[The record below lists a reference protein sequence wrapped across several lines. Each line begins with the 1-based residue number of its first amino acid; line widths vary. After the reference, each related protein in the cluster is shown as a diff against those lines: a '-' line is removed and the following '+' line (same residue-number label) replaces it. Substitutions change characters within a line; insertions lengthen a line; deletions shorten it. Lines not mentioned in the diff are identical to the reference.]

1 MEQNGERGA
10 DMELL
15 PEIMTRMSVR
25 TFEDRPVDAE
35 AISRILEAGRLAPS
49 AKNRQPWRF
58 IVIRDDEKRKLF
70 ERACFGQEHVGTA
83 PAIIACCSTNTEYR
97 MPNGQL
103 SYPIDISIAAS
114 FMMLQ
119 AVHEELG
126 TCLITTF
133 DETVVRE
140 ILTVPFSMRVVL
152 LLLVGHAGD
161 PSTEIRDRLPLSR
174 ISSYDHW

>member
-1 MEQNGERGA
+1 MEI
-10 DMELL
+10 L
-15 PEIMTRMSVR
+15 PEIVKRTSVR
-25 TFEDRPVDAE
+25 DFLPKEVE
-35 AISRILEAGRLAPS
+35 KEKIVRILEAGRLAPS

-58 IVIRDDEKRKLF
+58 VVITDPDKRVLF
-70 ERACFGQEHVGTA
+70 ERACFGQEHVGKA
-83 PAIIACCSTNTEYR
+83 PVILACCSTNTEYR

-119 AVHEELG
+119 AQHEGLG
-126 TCLITTF
+126 TCIVTTY
-133 DETVVRE
+133 DETTVRE

-152 LLLVGHAGD
+152 LLLLGYPTSKTTTTH
-161 PSTEIRDRLPLSR
+161 DRFPLSR